1 MHMSLH
7 AVGMFYIKNLL
18 RVAAMILSMGTNVV
32 NNKKV
37 VSGACREDSVTS
49 HLSSLR
55 VPQDLA

>member
-32 NNKKV
+32 NNKNV
-37 VSGACREDSVTS
+37 VSGTCREDSVTS
-49 HLSSLR
+49 RLSSLR
-55 VPQDLA
+55 VPQDLE